1 VVERESERREEGEE
15 EDKGEEEGNERKEEE
30 KDVEKG
36 QVLGVKE
43 KVIDNSNI
51 GVNNDLPNRL
61 GDSHVAMMQRL
72 NPTNPLR
79 IVINGSSRMPTPS
92 PSQTSLPRSTP
103 TPQVSFLLWKLL
115 VYKMASA
122 LFPFSFSFCFKVMI
136 FSWFFLRCLRF

>member
-1 VVERESERREEGEE
+1 MVERESKRREEG
-15 EDKGEEEGNERKEEE
+15 DEEEGDERKEEE
-30 KDVEKG
+30 RDAEKG

-43 KVIDNSNI
+43 KVTDNRNI

-79 IVINGSSRMPTPS
+79 IVVNGSSRMPTPS

-103 TPQVSFLLWKLL
+103 TPQVSFLM
-115 VYKMASA
+115 YGNY
-122 LFPFSFSFCFKVMI
+122 
-136 FSWFFLRCLRF
+136 

>member
-1 VVERESERREEGEE
+1 VVEREGERREEGEE

>member
-1 VVERESERREEGEE
+1 MVEREGERREEGEE

-136 FSWFFLRCLRF
+136 FS

>member
-1 VVERESERREEGEE
+1 MVEREGERREEEEE
-15 EDKGEEEGNERKEEE
+15 EDEGEEEGNERKEEE

-36 QVLGVKE
+36 QVLGAKE

-51 GVNNDLPNRL
+51 GVDNDLPNQL

-79 IVINGSSRMPTPS
+79 VVINGSSRMPTPS

-122 LFPFSFSFCFKVMI
+122 LFPFSFSFCFKVLI
-136 FSWFFLRCLRF
+136 LS

>member
-1 VVERESERREEGEE
+1 VVEREGERREEGEE

-79 IVINGSSRMPTPS
+79 NVINGSSRMPTPS

-136 FSWFFLRCLRF
+136 FS